1 MGHLGVD
8 RGRLDAFLKRVQGRF
23 PLHRT
28 ILVGS
33 GARGEELMES
43 DYDLVLVSPAFA
55 GLSWRDRIGAV
66 LELWEMD
73 VDLQPLCHTPEEYAG
88 KVAEI
93 SSVAEA
99 TKDGLVLP
107 VPGAPGRREPEVPG
121 SGWKAPR

>member
-8 RGRLDAFLKRVQGRF
+8 RDRLDGFLKRVQARF
-23 PLHRT
+23 PLHRA

-33 GARGEELMES
+33 RARGDELVES

-55 GLSWRDRIGAV
+55 GLSWRERIAAV
-66 LELWEMD
+66 LELWDME
-73 VDLQPLCHTPEEYAG
+73 VDLQPLCYTPEEYAR

-99 TKDGLVLP
+99 TREGLVLP
-107 VPGAPGRREPEVPG
+107 VP
-121 SGWKAPR
+121 